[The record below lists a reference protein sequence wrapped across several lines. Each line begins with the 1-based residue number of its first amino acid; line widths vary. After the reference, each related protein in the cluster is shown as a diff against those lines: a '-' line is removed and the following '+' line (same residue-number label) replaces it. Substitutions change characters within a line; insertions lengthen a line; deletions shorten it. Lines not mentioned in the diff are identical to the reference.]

1 MSFPKPDAPSR
12 AYFESVLPE
21 DPRVQAR
28 PMFGNLAGFV
38 NGNMFIGLFGS
49 AVFVRLSEED
59 RAELLKED
67 GAAIFEPQSGRPMK
81 EYVAFPEGW
90 RRRPKTVR
98 KWVGRSLDWVAEM
111 PPKTSKARAKKK

>member
-28 PMFGNLAGFV
+28 PMFSNLAGFV

-67 GAAIFEPQSGRPMK
+67 GAAIFEPCLSGCNPHPL
-81 EYVAFPEGW
+81 YVGCAVI
-90 RRRPKTVR
+90 RQ
-98 KWVGRSLDWVAEM
+98 
-111 PPKTSKARAKKK
+111 ARVSEWKLMF